1 MLSTIGICSDVM
13 AHDLGHAIGLG
24 HNDDPSNLMCGR
36 PAACRP
42 DAFRSDLERY
52 FPLMEEEKQS
62 LLKLYPPANSPL
74 SCIQA
79 VDEAALVEFR

>member
-1 MLSTIGICSDVM
+1 MLSTIGICSNVI
-13 AHDLGHAIGLG
+13 AHDLGHAIRLG
-24 HNDDPSNLMCGR
+24 HNDDPSNLMCGT
-36 PAACRP
+36 PAPCRP
-42 DAFRSDLERY
+42 DAFRSDVERY

-79 VDEAALVEFR
+79 VDEAAAVEF